1 MGAETFNPRQYCA
14 YCFKTLD
21 PMDREVEK
29 RSFVECSGCGM
40 VFHEKCRTKV
50 DHCPQC
56 GSVGIRN
63 FSVSD
68 TVPQLN
74 MSSRAPIDIRE
85 EYAYRSQ
92 RKRIV
97 VTPVMGLGLSALI
110 ILGLALALFVADR
123 VVQIGNGESNPPTPI
138 QQLAQAQFTV
148 SLFPTVTATN
158 VPKDMGTPFAL
169 STPTVSVFVTPFST
183 VETSSSPTSISTV
196 LPATSLPIA
205 TRTRLSP
212 TNTNV
217 PTRDARSSALSGTVN
232 TTELNLRTGPGPE
245 YGDEGTLRRG
255 SEVMLIGRNEAG
267 TWGQLNNLYWINLRY
282 VNLSGNVSRLPVTFV
297 ETGNWGNPGT
307 YTGVQ
312 GRAEDVLR
320 IRGGPGTSY
329 AQLSN
334 PDTIRQGF
342 VMDIVGQSANGQ
354 WFQININ
361 GRSGWVN
368 AEYVTLI
375 EGNHST
381 IPVVR

>member
-1 MGAETFNPRQYCA
+1 
-14 YCFKTLD
+14 
-21 PMDREVEK
+21 
-29 RSFVECSGCGM
+29 
-40 VFHEKCRTKV
+40 
-50 DHCPQC
+50 
-56 GSVGIRN
+56 
-63 FSVSD
+63 
-68 TVPQLN
+68 
-74 MSSRAPIDIRE
+74 
-85 EYAYRSQ
+85 
-92 RKRIV
+92 
-97 VTPVMGLGLSALI
+97 
-110 ILGLALALFVADR
+110 
-123 VVQIGNGESNPPTPI
+123 
-138 QQLAQAQFTV
+138 
-148 SLFPTVTATN
+148 
-158 VPKDMGTPFAL
+158 
-169 STPTVSVFVTPFST
+169 
-183 VETSSSPTSISTV
+183 
-196 LPATSLPIA
+196 
-205 TRTRLSP
+205 
-212 TNTNV
+212 
-217 PTRDARSSALSGTVN
+217 
-232 TTELNLRTGPGPE
+232 
-245 YGDEGTLRRG
+245 
-255 SEVMLIGRNEAG
+255 MLIGRNEAG